1 MLNQLTLILCCQLAG
16 EMTAKFLALP
26 APGPVL
32 GMVLLLAILIVKG
45 GIGPQL
51 ERTATA
57 FLDNLSLLFVPAA
70 VGVMLH
76 YELLSK
82 DWLPIS
88 VALIVST
95 IATIAVT
102 GLMMSWLSGIG
113 GRKSDGPTAQS
124 SNKDDQ

>member
-16 EMTAKFLALP
+16 ELTSKLLALP

-32 GMVLLLAILIVKG
+32 GMVFLLVILILRG
-45 GIGPQL
+45 SIGAEL
-51 ERTATA
+51 ERTADA

-76 YELLSK
+76 YELLSS

-88 VALIVST
+88 AATIIST

-102 GLMMSWLSGIG
+102 GLMMNWLSRRAI
-113 GRKSDGPTAQS
+113 KQPT
-124 SNKDDQ
+124 DQQGEH